1 MKKYTYLY
9 IYVFVAI
16 AIWMNMFSSS
26 AKEPLSLLPSSKSN
40 KERPKVGLV
49 LGGGGAKGAATVGA
63 LKYIEKSG
71 IPIDYIAGTSIGSIV
86 GGLYACGYRSEQLDS
101 MFRSQEWINLL
112 TDRNMDFSGKPITK
126 KDGITYFFGFP
137 IARKNSKL
145 IDKSIGMIRGDKIL
159 ALLDSM
165 TVQGLARGKDS
176 LLSTQDSIS
185 FDSLPIPFRCVATDY
200 VNRKKVVLG
209 GGNLARCMRASM
221 AIPGAF
227 KAIDINGVE
236 LLDGGLVDNL
246 PVDVVLDMGADIV
259 IAIDLTV
266 NKHED
271 DADWKRKKRGSKY
284 EEAESYLGQLLRWVT
299 QRPDLSQYNENL
311 QHIDI
316 YINPDLKGFSAAS
329 FSEKKVAEMIKRGE
343 EAGEKSLKDLKKL
356 KKKFKL

>member
-1 MKKYTYLY
+1 MASLQTT
-9 IYVFVAI
+9 VA
-16 AIWMNMFSSS
+16 A
-26 AKEPLSLLPSSKSN
+26 
-40 KERPKVGLV
+40 RPKDRPKIGLV

-101 MFRSQEWINLL
+101 MFRTQEWISLL
-112 TDRNMDFSGKPITK
+112 TDRNMDFSGKPLVK
-126 KDGITYFFGFP
+126 RNGVTYLFGFP
-137 IARKNSKL
+137 VSRKGSPLTDNSV
-145 IDKSIGMIRGDKIL
+145 GMIRGDKIL

-165 TVQGLARGKDS
+165 TNQK
-176 LLSTQDSIS
+176 DSIS

-200 VNRKKVVLG
+200 TNRRKVVLKS
-209 GGNLARCMRASM
+209 GNLARSMRASM

-227 KAIDINGVE
+227 KAIDIDGVE

-246 PVDVVLDMGADIV
+246 PVDVVIDMGADIV

-271 DADWKRKKRGSKY
+271 SEAWKREQRSKKY
-284 EEAESYLGQLLRWVT
+284 ETAESYLGQLLHWVT
-299 QRPDLSQYNENL
+299 QRPDLNQYQENL
-311 QHIDI
+311 QHVDI

-329 FSEKKVAEMIKRGE
+329 FSEKKVAEMIQRGE
-343 EAGEKSLKDLKKL
+343 EAGEKAMAELERIKNL
-356 KKKFKL
+356 

>member
-1 MKKYTYLY
+1 MNTKHKLS
-9 IYVFVAI
+9 IFVCLLAFTASLQTAI
-16 AIWMNMFSSS
+16 ATQP
-26 AKEPLSLLPSSKSN
+26 KD
-40 KERPKVGLV
+40 RPKIGLV

-101 MFRSQEWINLL
+101 MFRTQEWLSLL
-112 TDRNMDFSGKPITK
+112 TDRNMDFSGRPLVKRN
-126 KDGITYFFGFP
+126 GVTYLFGFP
-137 IARKNSKL
+137 VSRKGSPL
-145 IDKSIGMIRGDKIL
+145 TDKSVGMIRGDKIL
-159 ALLDSM
+159 ALIDSM
-165 TVQGLARGKDS
+165 TNQR
-176 LLSTQDSIS
+176 DSIS

-200 VNRKKVVLG
+200 TNRRKVVLKS
-209 GGNLARCMRASM
+209 GNLARSMRASM

-227 KAIDINGVE
+227 KAIDIDSVE

-246 PVDVVLDMGADIV
+246 PVDVVIDMGADIV

-271 DADWKRKKRGSKY
+271 SEVWKRERRSKKY
-284 EEAESYLGQLLRWVT
+284 ETAESHLGQLLYWVS
-299 QRPDLSQYNENL
+299 QRPDLNQYQENL

-329 FSEKKVAEMIKRGE
+329 FSEKKVAEMIQRGE
-343 EAGEKSLKDLKKL
+343 EAGEKAMTELENI
-356 KKKFKL
+356 KKKIK